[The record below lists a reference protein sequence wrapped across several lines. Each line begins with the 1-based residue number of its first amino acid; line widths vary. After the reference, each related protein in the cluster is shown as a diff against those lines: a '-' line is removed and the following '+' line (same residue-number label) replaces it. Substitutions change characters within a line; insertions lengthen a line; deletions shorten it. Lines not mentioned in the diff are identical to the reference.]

1 MDRRREWLAGVVLA
15 GVSVL
20 MACGAIELGVRALHL
35 VPDRFWAPDPVRG
48 ARLIAGHAGWWTQEE
63 REFVVPVRI
72 NALGLRDAER
82 VYAKPPG
89 VFRILVLGDSFVEA
103 MHVPLEATFP
113 RLLESRLRTA
123 AGDTRVEVIS
133 AGVSGYG
140 TASEVLYFEQDGKR
154 FAPDLVVLA
163 FYPGNDVKNNS
174 PTLEDKL
181 RPVYVDGRL
190 ARVDGDDHT
199 GQRRGMLARS
209 AAYQYIRQVV
219 LTRQPALAQALVRL
233 GVLRAD
239 ALRRAP
245 DRAGVP
251 VDYWVYAPTADAEWA
266 EAWTHT
272 EHLLDRLR
280 QSVDAAGAR
289 FAIAVLSAREQVYPE
304 SWQAVLAAHPAMA
317 SLPWDLDAP
326 QRRVETWCAQ
336 HQVPCVTLAGPFRE
350 AAQAGAAPLHFH
362 YDGHF
367 TPAGHQLAAR
377 VLADSLAAQGVG
389 LTVQRGAQQ

>member
-1 MDRRREWLAGVVLA
+1 VNRQREWLAGLVLA

-20 MACGAIELGVRALHL
+20 MAFGAIEVGVRTLHL
-35 VPDRFWAPDPVRG
+35 VPDRFWEPDPVRG
-48 ARLIAGHAGWWTQEE
+48 ARLIAGRAGWWTQEE
-63 REFVVPVRI
+63 REFVVPVQI

-82 VYAKPPG
+82 AYAKPAG

-103 MHVPLEATFP
+103 MHVRLEETFP

-123 AGDTRVEVIS
+123 TGDTRVEVIS

-140 TASEVLYFEQDGKR
+140 TASEVLYFEHEGKR

-190 ARVDGDDHT
+190 ARVTGDGRA
-199 GQRRGMLARS
+199 GQRRGVLGRS
-209 AAYQYIRQVV
+209 AAYQYVRQVV
-219 LTRQPALAQALVRL
+219 LTRQPTLAQALVRL
-233 GVLRAD
+233 GLLQPD
-239 ALRRAP
+239 AVRRTP

-251 VDYWVYAPTADAEWA
+251 VDYWVYAPTADAEWT

-272 EHLLDRLR
+272 ERLLDRLR
-280 QSVDAAGAR
+280 QSVAATGAR
-289 FAIAVLSAREQVYPE
+289 FAIVVLSAREQVYPT
-304 SWQAVLAAHPAMA
+304 SWQDVLAAHPAMA
-317 SLPWDLDAP
+317 PLPWDLDAP

-336 HQVPCVTLAGPFRE
+336 HQVPCVPLAGAFRE
-350 AAQAGAAPLHFH
+350 AVQAGAAPLHFH
-362 YDGHF
+362 HDGHF

-377 VLADSLAAQGVG
+377 VLAESLAAQGVG
-389 LTVQRGAQQ
+389 PPVQRGVQR

>member
-1 MDRRREWLAGVVLA
+1 VNRRSEWLAGLA
-15 GVSVL
+15 LAAGSLL
-20 MACGAIELGVRALHL
+20 MAFGAIEMGVRVLHL
-35 VPDRFWAPDPVRG
+35 VPDRFWGPDPVRG
-48 ARLIAGHAGWWTQEE
+48 ARLIPGRAGWWTQEE
-63 REFVVPVRI
+63 REFVVPVQI
-72 NALGLRDAER
+72 NALGLRDTER
-82 VYAKPPG
+82 AYAKPAG
-89 VFRILVLGDSFVEA
+89 VFRVLVLGDSFVEA
-103 MHVPLEATFP
+103 MHVPLQDTFP

-123 AGDTRVEVIS
+123 VGDMRVEVIS

-140 TASEVLYFEQDGKR
+140 TASEVLYFEDEGKR

-181 RPVYVDGRL
+181 KPVYVDGRL
-190 ARVDGDDHT
+190 DRVAGDARAAE
-199 GQRRGMLARS
+199 RRGVLGRS
-209 AAYQYIRQVV
+209 AAYQYIRQLV

-233 GVLRAD
+233 GVLRPEAV
-239 ALRRAP
+239 RRAP

-251 VDYWVYAPTADAEWA
+251 VDYWVYAPTPDAEWA
-266 EAWTHT
+266 EAWGHT
-272 EHLLDRLR
+272 ERLLERLR
-280 QSVDAAGAR
+280 QSVAASGAR
-289 FAIAVLSAREQVYPE
+289 LAIAVLSAREQVYPA

-317 SLPWDLDAP
+317 PLPWDLDAP
-326 QRRVETWCAQ
+326 QRRVESWCAQ

-377 VLADSLAAQGVG
+377 VLADFVTAQGVG
-389 LTVQRGAQQ
+389 PTVQRGVQ